1 MKKIML
7 LSVSLF
13 AFAAGQAQADPA
25 LDFQTFVSSSN
36 IDAAEG
42 GNNQTIAFNYAGTQ
56 FVGSVYFG
64 TDNNQLYSVSLT
76 GGIVSPFGQPITV
89 GPSSTPFSGEV
100 VVGAG
105 LGQAGFA
112 AGSVYAGN
120 GQGPQIYLVPPT
132 GAPTSFGSVP
142 DGANVRQIFFDPG
155 SSFGGDMLVT
165 TSAGDIYKF
174 DSSGTPT
181 LLAAI
186 GADTEGMDIASSKFG
201 PFAGDLLVAS
211 EGTQLIHA
219 VSPTGQVTTL
229 LLNNGNPVQVD
240 EVETISTVPTN
251 LGASGNPIEGF
262 YVANYPID
270 VLFAPASNFDG
281 LQGDAIVT
289 EEEGSNSDV
298 FDLAYDGDGTT
309 NAFTLTEFDQSGGV
323 QLNQSEDGIFV
334 SAQRITDVGPPVGV
348 PEPFTLSLFGAG
360 LAGAAALRRRKKA
373 QKA

>member
-1 MKKIML
+1 MKKTML
-7 LSVSLF
+7 LIVPLF
-13 AFAAGQAQADPA
+13 AFAANHAEADPA
-25 LDFQTFVSSSN
+25 LDFQTFVTSSN

-42 GNNQTIAFNYAGTQ
+42 GNNQTIAFNYNGGA

-64 TDNNQLYSVSLT
+64 TDNNQLYSTSLT
-76 GGIVSPFGQPITV
+76 GGSVTQFGQPIPGFT
-89 GPSSTPFSGEV
+89 GEV
-100 VVGAG
+100 VVGSG
-105 LGQAGFA
+105 LGQGGFA
-112 AGSVYAGN
+112 AGTIYAGN
-120 GQGPQIYLVPPT
+120 GQGSQIYLVPQA
-132 GAPTSFGSVP
+132 GAPMFFGSVP
-142 DGANVRQIFFDPG
+142 DNANVRQIFFDPG
-155 SSFGGDMLVT
+155 SSFGGAMLVT

-186 GADTEGMDIASSKFG
+186 GADTEGMDIASAAFG
-201 PFAGDLLVAS
+201 PFAGNLLVAS
-211 EGTQLIHA
+211 EGTQEIHA
-219 VSPTGQVTTL
+219 VSPTGTVTTL
-229 LLNNGNPVQVD
+229 LLNNGSPVQVS

-270 VLFAPASNFDG
+270 VLFAPASNFAG

-289 EEEGSNSDV
+289 EEESSNSDV
-298 FDLAYDGDGTT
+298 FDLHYDGDGTT
-309 NAFTLTEFDQSGGV
+309 NAFALTEFDQSGGV

-334 SAQRITDVGPPVGV
+334 TAQRITDVSV

-360 LAGAAALRRRKKA
+360 LAGVAALRRRKKA

>member
-7 LSVSLF
+7 LIVPLF
-13 AFAAGQAQADPA
+13 AFAANHAEADPA
-25 LDFQTFVSSSN
+25 LDFQTFVTSSN

-42 GNNQTIAFNYAGTQ
+42 GNNQTIAFNYNGGA

-64 TDNNQLYSVSLT
+64 TDNNQLYSTSLT
-76 GGIVSPFGQPITV
+76 GGSVTQFGQPIPGFT
-89 GPSSTPFSGEV
+89 GEV
-100 VVGAG
+100 VVGSG
-105 LGQAGFA
+105 LGQGGFA
-112 AGSVYAGN
+112 AGAIYAGN
-120 GQGPQIYLVPPT
+120 GQGSQIYLVPQAGTPMF
-132 GAPTSFGSVP
+132 FGSVP
-142 DGANVRQIFFDPG
+142 DNANVRQIFFDPG
-155 SSFGGDMLVT
+155 SSFGGAMLVT

-186 GADTEGMDIASSKFG
+186 GADTEGMDIASAAFG

-211 EGTQLIHA
+211 EGTQEIHA
-219 VSPTGQVTTL
+219 VSPTGTVTTL
-229 LLNNGNPVQVD
+229 LLNNGSPVQVS

-262 YVANYPID
+262 YVANYPYD
-270 VLFAPASNFDG
+270 VLFAPASNFAG

-289 EEEGSNSDV
+289 EEESSNSDV
-298 FDLAYDGDGTT
+298 FDLHYDGDGTT
-309 NAFTLTEFDQSGGV
+309 NAFALTQFDQSGGV

-334 SAQRITDVGPPVGV
+334 TAQRITDVNPV